1 MTSNNRCVNIS
12 LDAET
17 EQLLKAAAALSG
29 MGVEKFCLVAI
40 EEKAEKTVFPNGR
53 SPAFT
58 EDTLKK
64 LAESRERIFNGRT
77 LPGNSADFIREARE
91 KRHRNMEGHV
101 YGGGVLI
108 WGKPPF
114 TEEAAEKLLALRD
127 EIFQGRVSS
136 TDSADLIR
144 EARQRRMRRLEEIG
158 GS

>member
-29 MGVEKFCLVAI
+29 MSVEKFCLVAI

-64 LAESRERIFNGRT
+64 LAESRERIFNGCT
-77 LPGNSADFIREARE
+77 LPGNSADFIREAR
-91 KRHRNMEGHV
+91 G
-101 YGGGVLI
+101 
-108 WGKPPF
+108 
-114 TEEAAEKLLALRD
+114 A
-127 EIFQGRVSS
+127 
-136 TDSADLIR
+136 
-144 EARQRRMRRLEEIG
+144 RMRQLG
-158 GS
+158 NCSDS